1 MTEPAPNRHRAAARA
16 RWDAMTDEQRQE
28 ATLPARSGR
37 GRVADVAKQV
47 DALGTELLAELR
59 ALRTE
64 VAELREQSI
73 AA

>member
-1 MTEPAPNRHRAAARA
+1 MTDATPNRHRAAARA
-16 RWDAMTDEQRQE
+16 RWDRMTDEQRHE
-28 ATLPARSGR
+28 ATLPARKGR
-37 GRVADVAKQV
+37 GRVLDVAEQV

-64 VAELREQSI
+64 VAELRSGRI